1 MRTVTG
7 IIAYFNLSSYTK
19 PPHLSPHL
27 FFLIPRVKHHNIL
40 QLVDAFET
48 KKEYFIFL
56 EL

>member
-27 FFLIPRVKHHNIL
+27 FFLILRVKHHNIL